1 MNLIKTGI
9 HGLDDMLGGGIPQG
23 RTILVTGSAGTG
35 KSTLGVEFLAKGA
48 QNSENGIL
56 VSLEEDVEDLYEDYL
71 NFGWDL
77 KSLEEAGSLR
87 VITPPIPLKI
97 EEADI
102 DIDNLINTIQRA
114 VSDISAKRVVIDS
127 LSVLISGLEEKDRR
141 KKILKLST
149 LLRELECTSLVVYE
163 VTEGEEEDSDYGV
176 GGYIFQGIISLY
188 YKKKGAARV
197 RGIEI
202 RKMRGLNHS
211 TKTKTLEIT
220 PNGLKVYSE
229 DFII

>member
-1 MNLIKTGI
+1 MNVIKTGVP
-9 HGLDDMLGGGIPQG
+9 GLDEMLTGGIPQG
-23 RTILVTGSAGTG
+23 RTILVTGSTGTG
-35 KSTLGVEFLAKGA
+35 KSTLGVEFLIEGA
-48 QNSENGIL
+48 RNSENGIL
-56 VSLEEDVEDLYEDYL
+56 VSLEEDSEDLYEDYL

-77 KSLEEAGSLR
+77 KKLEEENKIR

-114 VSDISAKRVVIDS
+114 VSDINAQRIVIDS
-127 LSVLISGLEEKDRR
+127 LSVLTAGLEEKERR

-149 LLRELECTSLVVYE
+149 LLRELECTSLVIYE
-163 VTEGEEEDSDYGV
+163 VTETEEENSDYGV

-188 YKKKGAARV
+188 YKKKGATRV
-197 RGIEI
+197 RGMEI
-202 RKMRGLNHS
+202 RKMRGLDHS
-211 TKTKTLEIT
+211 TKTKTMEIT
-220 PNGLKVYSE
+220 PEGLKVYSE

>member
-1 MNLIKTGI
+1 MKIIKTGI
-9 HGLDDMLGGGIPQG
+9 PGLDEMLNGGIPEG
-23 RTILVTGSAGTG
+23 RTILITGATGTG
-35 KSTLGVEFLAKGA
+35 KSTLGVEFLVEGIR
-48 QNSENGIL
+48 NSENGIL
-56 VSLEEDVEDLYEDYL
+56 ISLEEDSEDLYEDYL

-77 KSLEEAGSLR
+77 KRFEIENKLR

-114 VSDISAKRVVIDS
+114 VSDINAKRMVIDS
-127 LSVLISGLEEKDRR
+127 LSVLTAGLKEKESR

-149 LLRELECTSLVVYE
+149 LLRELECTSLVISE
-163 VTEGEEEDSDYGV
+163 VTEEEEENSDYGV

-188 YKKKGAARV
+188 YKKKGAARI

-202 RKMRGLNHS
+202 RKMRGVDHS
-211 TKTKTLEIT
+211 TKTKTIEIT
-220 PNGLKVYSE
+220 PEGLKVYSE

>member
-1 MNLIKTGI
+1 MNLITTGI
-9 HGLDDMLGGGIPQG
+9 HGLDEMLAGGIPQG
-23 RTILVTGSAGTG
+23 RTILVAGSTGTG
-35 KSTLGVEFLAKGA
+35 KSTLGVEFLVRGI
-48 QNSENGIL
+48 QNSERGIL
-56 VSLEEDVEDLYEDYL
+56 VSLEEDSEDLYEDYL

-77 KSLEEAGSLR
+77 KTFEGENKLK

-114 VSDISAKRVVIDS
+114 VSDVKASRIVIDS
-127 LSVLISGLEEKDRR
+127 LSVLTAGLKEKERR

-149 LLRELECTSLVVYE
+149 LLRELECTSLVIYE
-163 VTEGEEEDSDYGV
+163 VTEREEANSDYGV
-176 GGYIFQGIISLY
+176 GGYIFQGILSLY

-197 RGIEI
+197 RGIEV
-202 RKMRGLNHS
+202 RKMRGVNHS
-211 TKTKTLEIT
+211 TKTKTMEMT
-220 PNGLKVYSE
+220 PEGLKVYSE

>member
-1 MNLIKTGI
+1 MNLIKTGVP
-9 HGLDDMLGGGIPQG
+9 GLDEMLGGGIPVG
-23 RTILVTGSAGTG
+23 RTILVTGATGTG
-35 KSTLGVEFLAKGA
+35 KSTLGIEFLVYGA

-56 VSLEEDVEDLYEDYL
+56 ISLEEDPEDLYEDCL

-77 KSLEEAGSLR
+77 KKLERENKLR
-87 VITPPIPLKI
+87 IITPPVPLKI
-97 EEADI
+97 EEADV
-102 DIDNLINTIQRA
+102 DVDGLINTIQRA
-114 VSDISAKRVVIDS
+114 VSDIEAKRLVIDS
-127 LSVLISGLEEKDRR
+127 ISVLTSGLKEKERR

-149 LLRELECTSLVVYE
+149 LLRELECTSLVISE
-163 VTEGEEEDSDYGV
+163 LTETEEENSDYGV

-202 RKMRGLNHS
+202 RKMRGVAHS
-211 TKTKTLEIT
+211 TKTKTMEIT
-220 PNGLKVYSE
+220 SKGLKVYSE